1 LIVTADEA
9 LDDEGEITVAL
20 PGGEI
25 SPASV
30 VGRDSTTDVALLRV
44 DRTNPP
50 SVTLESAS
58 VAAGALVCAVGSQ
71 QGASIAAFGA
81 VSFVARANEG
91 ADVALVPSHSGEKT
105 AEQDAA
111 LTPREIQVLN
121 LLAEGASNKSIAR
134 RLGISVHTVKFHV
147 ASLLDKFEAIGRTD
161 AVTQAVRLGMIQL

>member
-1 LIVTADEA
+1 MTSTIVPESIVVAIKVDDPA
-9 LDDEGEITVAL
+9 LSDRLT
-20 PGGEI
+20 
-25 SPASV
+25 
-30 VGRDSTTDVALLRV
+30 ALLSDIPGLRLARV
-44 DRTNPP
+44 
-50 SVTLESAS
+50 
-58 VAAGALVCAVGSQ
+58 
-71 QGASIAAFGA
+71 
-81 VSFVARANEG
+81 NEG